1 MLNENEKRN
10 YCVDDAVVGFQFGKS
25 PDQTVFL
32 RLFCFHGSCLR
43 SPMRYDISVYHDDEN

>member
-10 YCVDDAVVGFQFGKS
+10 YCVDDAVVVFQFGKS